1 MGLCAS
7 STSTD
12 VAYAD
17 NNADPQT
24 YEAKMERLEKEQ
36 AKNFLSVSSFPV
48 VKELGCGIAEVYE
61 EDGEVESQDMTEE
74 LDGMFTI
81 VQVKGQAK
89 DRHLR
94 MRTFLRKY
102 LLSNGKD
109 RAAIRVAPFVDSIQ
123 KMAAVKTNQYLLSL
137 EHAFFN
143 RTDCVL
149 VMSNYVTDL
158 EMMLRHGFSPTTS
171 EATGI
176 VCSVVLALQHLHQS
190 KLTAGDKIT
199 ASNVLVSS
207 EGRSHLSLLPIAA
220 TRIGCKRKETLHS
233 ADSDGSNNSG
243 GGSSSSSSSSSTV
256 GGKSKEGG
264 AAAASA
270 KQTSGGTA
278 EGGSSSNNSS
288 QEKESPGAKYR
299 IQTKQSEVRGDA
311 NESAKAF
318 RNKIRRDYLLLGR
331 LAALVFGVRKGTEE
345 SSKDSELMES
355 ASSQLK
361 DLPSQKLV
369 LGLLNPDQEERW
381 NYESIKRNYP
391 DYEWERL
398 EDVKE
403 ELYPPQSVSKLSLT
417 ELNEKIMEEA
427 KKKEEGEDL
436 IEVTPGAADVA
447 PAVASAEAED
457 MSGEEEKTIE
467 KQEEEDDEPEFLDH
481 GDDDEDI
488 ESEYGDDE
496 LLPWEAQEVLA
507 GWDHNSTVLSVHQ
520 LSNHIQSNKLADFA
534 SYDATYYKPIPSGE
548 QPSISKLRPE
558 LQAMGEVMAKEI
570 VKSDT

>member
-61 EDGEVESQDMTEE
+61 EDCEVESQDMTEE

-102 LLSNGKD
+102 LLSHGKD

-233 ADSDGSNNSG
+233 ADSNASNNSG
-243 GGSSSSSSSSSTV
+243 DGSSSSTV
-256 GGKSKEGG
+256 GGKSKEEGG
-264 AAAASA
+264 AAASA
-270 KQTSGGTA
+270 KQTSGTA

-311 NESAKAF
+311 N
-318 RNKIRRDYLLLGR
+318 
-331 LAALVFGVRKGTEE
+331 
-345 SSKDSELMES
+345 
-355 ASSQLK
+355 
-361 DLPSQKLV
+361 
-369 LGLLNPDQEERW
+369 
-381 NYESIKRNYP
+381 
-391 DYEWERL
+391 
-398 EDVKE
+398 
-403 ELYPPQSVSKLSLT
+403 
-417 ELNEKIMEEA
+417 
-427 KKKEEGEDL
+427 
-436 IEVTPGAADVA
+436 
-447 PAVASAEAED
+447 
-457 MSGEEEKTIE
+457 
-467 KQEEEDDEPEFLDH
+467 
-481 GDDDEDI
+481 
-488 ESEYGDDE
+488 
-496 LLPWEAQEVLA
+496 
-507 GWDHNSTVLSVHQ
+507 
-520 LSNHIQSNKLADFA
+520 
-534 SYDATYYKPIPSGE
+534 
-548 QPSISKLRPE
+548 
-558 LQAMGEVMAKEI
+558 
-570 VKSDT
+570 